1 MSMLSISADKY
12 NQTLNFSEALSFG
25 GEVVIIGM
33 VAVFAVLGLL
43 WAVLSLFKF
52 VFAPTAKE
60 QKAQKPAVSAP
71 APSSRPMTT
80 DAEIVAVIAAAIAMA
95 EGESDSG
102 MKFRVVSFRRK

>member
-1 MSMLSISADKY
+1 MLNISADKY
-12 NQTLNFSEALSFG
+12 SQTLNFSEALSFG

-43 WAVLSLFKF
+43 WAILTVFKF
-52 VFAPTAKE
+52 VFTPTVKAPKSENPAAN
-60 QKAQKPAVSAP
+60 AQSP
-71 APSSRPMTT
+71 APRALTN